1 MLQYG
6 SYGAP
11 INSSGTEG
19 VLSLAGA
26 IEFLQ
31 ECRQGDAKRPAPV
44 LQLNDIQAAFSA
56 LALADERLC
65 GVEPNRQVFLGQ
77 ADAFPLATK
86 QVQQQP
92 VFL

>member
-1 MLQYG
+1 M
-6 SYGAP
+6 
-11 INSSGTEG
+11 
-19 VLSLAGA
+19 AGA

-44 LQLNDIQAAFSA
+44 LQLDYIKAALPS

-65 GVEPNRQVFLGQ
+65 GGEPNRQVFLGQ